1 MSDRLQNS
9 LKRLTAS
16 WAGQLTKLAKDLAP
30 AHLRPYIHSKV
41 EDKDGVSFVVR
52 TYVNR
57 NENPIDKYGSA
68 DARAQEYG
76 SGLRARRGSKTKYT
90 IAPKNK
96 PFLIFPWEVATQ
108 NPEHFVLTKDGNVV
122 LPYVRHPGIKAANEG
137 KGYIGPA
144 QAEVRMR
151 AKAQLG
157 KEIRDV
163 ILGDLRESFSRSK

>member
-41 EDKDGVSFVVR
+41 EDKDGVSFIVR
-52 TYVNR
+52 TYVNK
-57 NENPIDKYGSA
+57 NENPIEKYGSA

-76 SGLRARRGSKTKYT
+76 SGLQARRGSKTKY
-90 IAPKNK
+90 P
-96 PFLIFPWEVATQ
+96 IFPKTKKILAFNWEVA
-108 NPEHFVLTKDGNVV
+108 NSDPENFKFLPDGRVMLSSV
-122 LPYVRHPGIKAANEG
+122 QHPGIKAANEG

-144 QAEVRMR
+144 QAEIRAR